1 MTTKE
6 HFADFAVP
14 PAELRTTTRSE
25 RLRQAIHLGGGNKKV
40 SEATGIGLT
49 NIQNYLKGR
58 EMRID
63 TALAL
68 AEACGVT
75 LEWLATGKDPAPQA
89 PPAAAARPPKLFS
102 FVDTELLAA
111 AVQGAIGVFEAKGAA
126 IEGRA
131 FGQIVCLLYD
141 EGNQR
146 IADMRQ
152 DTE

>member
-1 MTTKE
+1 MATNDTSVV
-6 HFADFAVP
+6 FAVSGP
-14 PAELRTTTRSE
+14 NSE
-25 RLRQAIHLGGGNKKV
+25 DQGRPNRLREALRRGGGNKVV
-40 SEATGIGLT
+40 SERSGVPLANLQT
-49 NIQNYLKGR
+49 YLKGR

-63 TALAL
+63 TAIAL

-111 AVQGAIGVFEAKGAA
+111 AVKGAIGVFEAKGAA

>member
-89 PPAAAARPPKLFS
+89 PAAAPPSGPQPLFQTVNMDMLGAAIDAAAAAFVAQGRSPQGRPF
-102 FVDTELLAA
+102 A
-111 AVQGAIGVFEAKGAA
+111 
-126 IEGRA
+126 
-131 FGQIVCLLYD
+131 QIICILYD
-141 EGNQR
+141 EAAARLGKG
-146 IADMRQ
+146 D
-152 DTE
+152 